1 MPNTHRNIPKTGA
14 KQSKMP
20 TPYDIPAQLY
30 IQHLA
35 KYIKDNIDQVQPQPW
50 TTIAKTS
57 SHTSRQPEDPDWW
70 FTRAA
75 SILRKTY
82 IHGPIGIERLRAE
95 YGGRHRKGVSREHTR
110 KGSGANIRKIL
121 QQLEAAGLIET
132 TKNKGRNITS
142 QGRRTLDKLAADIKE
157 QLEKTH
163 PELKK
168 YP

>member
-1 MPNTHRNIPKTGA
+1 
-14 KQSKMP
+14 MP
-20 TPYDIPAQLY
+20 TPYDIPASTY

-35 KYIKDNIDQVQPQPW
+35 KYIKDNIDQVQPPPW
-50 TTIAKTS
+50 TITAKTS

-82 IHGPIGIERLRAE
+82 THGPIGIEKLRAQ
-95 YGGRHRKGVSREHTR
+95 YGGRHRKGAIREHTR
-110 KGSGANIRKIL
+110 KGGGTNIRKIL
-121 QQLEAAGLIET
+121 QQLETAGLIET
-132 TKNKGRNITS
+132 TKNKGRTIS
-142 QGRRTLDKLAADIKE
+142 SEGRRTLDKLAADIKK
-157 QLEKTH
+157 QLEKTN

>member
-1 MPNTHRNIPKTGA
+1 
-14 KQSKMP
+14 MP
-20 TPYDIPAQLY
+20 TPYDIPASTF

-35 KYIKDNIDQVQPQPW
+35 RYIKDNIDQVQPLPW
-50 TTIAKTS
+50 TITAKTS

-82 IHGPIGIERLRAE
+82 THGPIGIEKLRAE
-95 YGGRHRKGVSREHTR
+95 YGGRHRKGAIREHTR
-110 KGSGANIRKIL
+110 KGGGTNIRKIL
-121 QQLEAAGLIET
+121 QQLETAGLIET
-132 TKNKGRNITS
+132 TKNKGRKITS
-142 QGRRTLDKLAADIKE
+142 EGRRTLDKLAADIKK
-157 QLEKTH
+157 QLEKTN

>member
-1 MPNTHRNIPKTGA
+1 
-14 KQSKMP
+14 MP
-20 TPYDIPAQLY
+20 TPYDIPASTF

-35 KYIKDNIDQVQPQPW
+35 KYIKDNIDQVQPLPW
-50 TTIAKTS
+50 TITAKTS

-82 IHGPIGIERLRAE
+82 THGPIGIEKLRAE
-95 YGGRHRKGVSREHTR
+95 YGGRHRKGAIREHTR
-110 KGSGANIRKIL
+110 KGGGTNIRKIL
-121 QQLEAAGLIET
+121 QQLETAGLIET
-132 TKNKGRNITS
+132 TKNKGRKITS
-142 QGRRTLDKLAADIKE
+142 EGRRTLDKLAADIKK
-157 QLEKTH
+157 QLEKTN

>member
-1 MPNTHRNIPKTGA
+1 L
-14 KQSKMP
+14 P
-20 TPYDIPAQLY
+20 TPYDIPASTF

-35 KYIKDNIDQVQPQPW
+35 RYIKDNIDQVQPLPW
-50 TTIAKTS
+50 TITAKTS

-82 IHGPIGIERLRAE
+82 THGPIGIEKLRAE
-95 YGGRHRKGVSREHTR
+95 YGGRHRKGAIREHTR
-110 KGSGANIRKIL
+110 KGGGTNIRKIL
-121 QQLEAAGLIET
+121 QQLETAGLIET
-132 TKNKGRNITS
+132 TKNKGRKITS
-142 QGRRTLDKLAADIKE
+142 EGRRTLDKLAADIKK
-157 QLEKTH
+157 QLEKTN